1 MLLLLLSLVSPCLTT
16 LQEEDRLARELED
29 CRKQV
34 ELQDLSYMG
43 RVCSSLVS
51 KDTQFKTSLEKIL
64 RHFDILEGGVEGVEQ
79 ELVLSLGQEDVRK
92 LRKFVLVDQGS
103 VGEVEDILVRSLKV
117 RQPWLPSLQTSSSFL
132 QSSSSFLQSHQFLLG
147 QLLLLL
153 CCLVL
158 PLLLGAPRWQV
169 FIFLV
174 FYAVLQTWARLYY
187 TACARSDLGH
197 PGHTARCFETNH
209 ARLNSPPSRK
219 AATLSKHQANSGCL
233 LEKQGWVAGAWDFVG
248 GLFNG
253 VEDPCE
259 AYYTAVMVHPAL
271 EVGLVTAIV
280 ETFSVC
286 LVVPG
291 R

>member
-1 MLLLLLSLVSPCLTT
+1 MVYLLLLLVSASLTS

-34 ELQDLSYMG
+34 QLQGDQSYLG
-43 RVCSSLVS
+43 RVCSRLVS

-64 RHFDILEGGVEGVEQ
+64 RHFDILEGGAEGVEQ

-103 VGEVEDILVRSLKV
+103 VGEVEDILVRSLRV
-117 RQPWLPSLQTSSSFL
+117 RQPWLPSLQTSSSLL
-132 QSSSSFLQSHQFLLG
+132 QTSSSFLQSHQILLG

-158 PLLLGAPRWQV
+158 PLLLGAPRWQI

-187 TACARSDLGH
+187 TACAR
-197 PGHTARCFETNH
+197 
-209 ARLNSPPSRK
+209 
-219 AATLSKHQANSGCL
+219 
-233 LEKQGWVAGAWDFVG
+233 
-248 GLFNG
+248 
-253 VEDPCE
+253 
-259 AYYTAVMVHPAL
+259 
-271 EVGLVTAIV
+271 
-280 ETFSVC
+280 
-286 LVVPG
+286 
-291 R
+291 